1 MAMSLMTH
9 PQRLQ
14 SSTHCILL
22 AIQINPDARWEGATQ
37 RQGCQEA
44 GITGGILED
53 GYTWGR
59 YKHKE
64 RQLVWHKGICK
75 AS

>member
-53 GYTWGR
+53 G
-59 YKHKE
+59 
-64 RQLVWHKGICK
+64 
-75 AS
+75 